1 VLGDEQWI
9 ISDSDMRL
17 RSVFTYTDTEL
28 ATGTFSRYAGEV
40 YCLLYVLAPYL
51 SVLYVGTLY
60 LGLRSRQHCR
70 VASTGELSRSCP
82 SPSSLQLAPCTTS
95 RTTDS

>member
-1 VLGDEQWI
+1 VLGDEQWT
-9 ISDSDMRL
+9 ISDSDTRL
-17 RSVFTYTDTEL
+17 RSVLTYTDTEL

-60 LGLRSRQHCR
+60 QRLRSRQH
-70 VASTGELSRSCP
+70 
-82 SPSSLQLAPCTTS
+82 
-95 RTTDS
+95 